1 MLKVGKWCLHLVC
14 PGGTE
19 FIFSQLCNLGEEPAS
34 RYVHTI
40 CAHPDTIGS
49 YGDSFA
55 GELILPTN
63 SGQERN
69 HPLGEKFQI
78 PEIMQKLSSCHYTVQ
93 RKEVLKLLYIIT
105 PLT

>member
-14 PGGTE
+14 PEGTE
-19 FIFSQLCNLGEEPAS
+19 FIFSQLYNLGEEPAS

-40 CAHPDTIGS
+40 CAHPYTIGS

-55 GELILPTN
+55 GELILPTD

-78 PEIMQKLSSCHYTVQ
+78 PEMMQKLSSCHYTVQ
-93 RKEVLKLLYIIT
+93 RKEV
-105 PLT
+105 